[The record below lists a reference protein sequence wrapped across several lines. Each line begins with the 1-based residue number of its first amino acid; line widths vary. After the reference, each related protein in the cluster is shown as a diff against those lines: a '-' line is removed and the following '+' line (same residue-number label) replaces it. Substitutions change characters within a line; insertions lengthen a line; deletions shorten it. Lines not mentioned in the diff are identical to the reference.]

1 MTFNKF
7 LQISITLLFC
17 IFIPLKAGASIL
29 YLEPSSSGYYQGDTF
44 LVEVRIDTEG
54 QCINTVK
61 VELSFAN
68 NVLEIKDFSQ
78 GNSLLSLWAEEPEFS
93 NETGLVSFSGGIPG
107 GYCGELAGDPGTSNL
122 LGRIIFQV
130 YQNPLINKPINTRVE
145 FSENSYVLLHDGLGT
160 KAPLVTQGAGFNI
173 LSGIPEFPRQE
184 WQELLKGD
192 TILPESFSITL
203 EQDSIVFEGKYFIT
217 FSTTD
222 KQTGIAH
229 YEVREGG
236 GEWKKADSP
245 YLLKD
250 QGLNDTI
257 RVKAIDKAGNE
268 YIAEYIPGIKKYK
281 TLFCWII
288 VLSILVGVGS
298 TWLKKKKQRKGSIL
312 PYDKSIQK
320 NHYKENEW

>member
-1 MTFNKF
+1 MTRNSLFI
-7 LQISITLLFC
+7 LLLLLF
-17 IFIPLKAGASIL
+17 FPLSSGAAIL

-44 LVEVRIDTEG
+44 IVEAKIDTQGE
-54 QCINTVK
+54 CINTVK
-61 VELSFAN
+61 VELSFAS

-78 GNSLLSLWAEEPEFS
+78 GNSLLSLWAKEPEFS

-122 LGRIIFQV
+122 LGRMIFQV
-130 YQNPLINKPINTRVE
+130 YQTPLVNKPISTKIE

-160 KAPLVTQGAGFNI
+160 KASLITNGALLSI

-192 TILPESFSITL
+192 VTIPESFLIIL
-203 EQDSIVFEGKYFIT
+203 EQSPGVFEGKYFIT

-229 YEVREGG
+229 YEVQEGER
-236 GEWKKADSP
+236 EWKRADSP
-245 YLLKD
+245 YLLED

-268 YIAEYIPGIKKYK
+268 YIAEHIPVIKKNK
-281 TLFCWII
+281 ALFYWII
-288 VLSILVGVGS
+288 TFSILIGAGLI
-298 TWLKKKKQRKGSIL
+298 WLKKKRQHKDSALFHDESASR
-312 PYDKSIQK
+312 
-320 NHYKENEW
+320 NHYEEGE

>member
-1 MTFNKF
+1 MTRNSLFI
-7 LQISITLLFC
+7 LLLLLF
-17 IFIPLKAGASIL
+17 FPLSSGAAIL

-44 LVEVRIDTEG
+44 IVETRIDTQGE
-54 QCINTVK
+54 CINTVK
-61 VELSFAN
+61 VELSFTT

-107 GYCGELAGDPGTSNL
+107 GYCGELAGDPGASNL
-122 LGRIIFQV
+122 LGRMIFQV
-130 YQNPLINKPINTRVE
+130 YQIPLINKPINARVE

-160 KAPLVTQGAGFNI
+160 KAPLITRGAILNI

-192 TILPESFSITL
+192 ATIPESFLITL
-203 EQDSIVFEGKYFIT
+203 EQNPIVFEGKYFIT

-229 YEVREGG
+229 YEVQEGEK
-236 GEWKKADSP
+236 EWKRADSP
-245 YLLKD
+245 YLLED

-257 RVKAIDKAGNE
+257 KVKAIDKAGNE
-268 YIAEYIPGIKKYK
+268 YIAEYIPVIKKNK
-281 TLFCWII
+281 ALFYWII
-288 VLSILVGVGS
+288 TLIILIGAGLM
-298 TWLKKKKQRKGSIL
+298 WLKKKKQHKNSSSS
-312 PYDKSIQK
+312 YDEPAQEDYYEE
-320 NHYKENEW
+320 HE

>member
-1 MTFNKF
+1 MTRNSLFI
-7 LQISITLLFC
+7 LLLFLL
-17 IFIPLKAGASIL
+17 FFPLSSWAVIL

-44 LVEVRIDTEG
+44 LVEVRIDTQGE
-54 QCINTVK
+54 CINAVK
-61 VELSFAN
+61 AELSFTN

-78 GNSLLSLWAEEPEFS
+78 GNSLLSLWIKEPEFS

-107 GYCGELAGDPGTSNL
+107 GYCGELTGDPGKSNL

-130 YQNPLINKPINTRVE
+130 YKTPLINKSVSTRVE

-160 KAPLVTQGAGFNI
+160 KASLITEGALLSI

-192 TILPESFSITL
+192 TIIPESFLIIL
-203 EQDSIVFEGKYFIT
+203 EQNPVVFEGKYFIT

-229 YEVREGG
+229 YEVQEGG
-236 GEWKKADSP
+236 KEWKRADSP
-245 YLLKD
+245 YLLED
-250 QGLNDTI
+250 QGLSDTI

-268 YIAEYIPGIKKYK
+268 YVAEYVPAVEKIKP
-281 TLFCWII
+281 LFYWII
-288 VLSILVGVGS
+288 SLIILVGAGLI
-298 TWLKKKKQRKGSIL
+298 WLRKKKQRKDSTL
-312 PYDKSIQK
+312 PYDEPAQE
-320 NHYKENEW
+320 NHYEEDEW